1 MVRNGAGED
10 YLFCSIYGDM
20 MGRVTLQS
28 SVARYNKSRGVEKT
42 SIHLFRHT
50 FITLEVREGIAPL
63 VLRRIT
69 GHKSLKALDGYY
81 NTLAQPA

>member
-1 MVRNGAGED
+1 MVRNGASDD

-69 GHKSLKALDGYY
+69 GHKSL
-81 NTLAQPA
+81 NSPP